1 MSPSALFLLV
11 ALTAVS
17 RSRVDAQDLP
27 TLTGSTNNAIPTASG
42 PITDS
47 GSSAEPTQTD
57 SESPSETAS
66 DTPSDTPSA
75 SESDSASEDTASI
88 TVPDLTSFTGSSVP
102 TTVTPPSLSTTD
114 NEPGLPRLT
123 DLPTL
128 SGAFSYPPPSVPP
141 TSKAPYMQHSTLP
154 EGTVFIAVG
163 AALGLV
169 ALVIIAW
176 RGLVAWSINRSVRRS
191 ATKGYSAVA
200 DSSYDRRDKKKSAL
214 YSTAAP
220 MGSTMS
226 LEKLVS
232 SSRTGTAGSKGPR
245 ESTSLFFSPTA
256 GAGMHTPSNR
266 NSGYLPSG
274 YYTSSTAA
282 PGGGASTTTIGGPG
296 DRGSKLRPQSG
307 VHSSPRYPDPSPP
320 GSPDVR
326 PSTAGLSAGDS
337 RSSLNLTINTANRAP
352 STYLDDL
359 MSTPP
364 VPQHANVS
372 GRRKRGSLG
381 RGQEGE

>member
-1 MSPSALFLLV
+1 MSPSALFLLAV
-11 ALTAVS
+11 LTAVS
-17 RSRVDAQDLP
+17 LRRVGAQDLP

-47 GSSAEPTQTD
+47 GRSAEPTQSD
-57 SESPSETAS
+57 SESPSQSAS
-66 DTPSDTPSA
+66 DSPSA
-75 SESDSASEDTASI
+75 SQSDSASEDTASI

-102 TTVTPPSLSTTD
+102 TTGTPPSLSTD
-114 NEPGLPRLT
+114 EPDIPRLT

-128 SGAFSYPPPSVPP
+128 AGAFSYPPPSVPP

-163 AALGLV
+163 AALGFV
-169 ALVIIAW
+169 AVVIISW

-191 ATKGYSAVA
+191 AANGYRAMA
-200 DSSYDRRDKKKSAL
+200 DPSSYDRSDKKKSAL
-214 YSTAAP
+214 YSSVAP

-226 LEKLVS
+226 LEKLVP

-245 ESTSLFFSPTA
+245 ENTSLFFSPTA
-256 GAGMHTPSNR
+256 GAGMHTPNNR

-296 DRGSKLRPQSG
+296 DRTSKLRPHSA
-307 VHSSPRYPDPSPP
+307 VHSSPRNPDPSPP

-326 PSTAGLSAGDS
+326 PSTAGLSGGDS

-359 MSTPP
+359 MSSPP
-364 VPQHANVS
+364 VPQHTNIS
-372 GRRKRGSLG
+372 GRRKRGGS
-381 RGQEGE
+381 